1 MADNIE
7 IRLDR
12 LTDAIKGLY
21 AKSSTS
27 QGEIYNALTS
37 LSQRYEN
44 LTSISSEK
52 IATTL
57 VNEFRKTLEVKY
69 GQTNRYIKDLEN
81 ALKSFIASNSNQN
94 PRMAAEVTKIVTDIS
109 NVYAKLNSQ
118 DLALQK
124 IFNTVET
131 QKNNNT
137 SAQEMAKLSENFLN
151 FSKNFENI
159 TVTLNKNFADFL
171 EQVKQNSSKNELK
184 SLESELEI
192 ISGNVNSVISAISII
207 DTKYKDLTGL
217 IGLVQSKE
225 NSFNDALREV
235 RNLSDLMQNIKDSV
249 KNLDTRQTFEVFY
262 NDVTSKV
269 EDLKSEINKIISSI
283 QENSVKSEIYN
294 LNAGINTVSNNVQN
308 LYADL
313 VSTNEEL
320 KNISKGMTDADE
332 KIQNIS
338 SEITST
344 NEGIKNLSVNIIDA
358 NEGLKKVSDDIIN
371 TNEDLKSLSENFGV
385 TNDKIETLS
394 SNITGLGGEV
404 KNIRNLINDE
414 ILYKSHQYQS
424 EYEKYLNSAKEDIKA
439 LVAGLGNFKNDL
451 EEINKGNIKVLQEP
465 IVKAMDDLKNQ
476 DIGKDIKE
484 LSTNLKDVTTEIQAS
499 IQNMRESLN
508 NINHVSGIHILNQM
522 AEAIPEISEKLEIFR
537 THVVSDNSLHLSEI
551 QKTFTDALESFKDNL
566 QTTANKIEDDTK
578 TLNIETLDA
587 LKIDLQRLSD
597 HLIDSVESINDR
609 IQKEFANYKT
619 DFQEFSIRQD
629 DNIERINDKLSALEM
644 GLEGFGSD
652 TIDKINDNL
661 NANAAKSQDA
671 LNEIKSDILDG
682 IMNVEKTNKNT
693 LSQFE
698 FKIDKLLNSYLGA
711 NLENISD
718 SKSLRDTVVDIET
731 KIDRTNLQQI
741 HNAKELLEEI
751 QSSTSDIS
759 MKITAIE
766 ESKNIA
772 TIMNVLSKITD
783 RIQGLQ
789 EAGDELSDEFQNVK
803 EEIDQKLK
811 ENVQKISALVE
822 KTKDS
827 TLPLESDSDIDDLSA
842 KVSEYLSNFEYLKN
856 NISQEIKENLA
867 DEFLKINNSIKKI
880 KSSDEN
886 SSYTYSLEDVESDL
900 AKIRVAIEKGNH
912 NTDDIKLLYEK
923 VIELRTVG
931 LENVKI
937 NRDTETELG
946 NISGWLRDTNNKID
960 DLSQN
965 VEDVQK
971 NALQEIR
978 SQLIQSE
985 KSKKSAG
992 EFYTRIENALKHI
1005 IKTNQSSDSKIAEL
1019 EKKVELIM
1027 QAQND
1032 AFNPSQFID
1041 IFYENMT
1048 QTKMLSNRVEIIED
1062 KINSIQNALEKLIS
1076 YVEQ

>member
-124 IFNTVET
+124 IFNTVEA

-294 LNAGINTVSNNVQN
+294 LNAGINAVSNNVQN
-308 LYADL
+308 LYTDL

-344 NEGIKNLSVNIIDA
+344 NEGIKNLSTNIIDA
-358 NEGLKKVSDDIIN
+358 NEGLKRVSDDIIN

-827 TLPLESDSDIDDLSA
+827 VLPLESDSDIDDLSA

-1005 IKTNQSSDSKIAEL
+1005 IKTNQSADSKIAEL

>member
-124 IFNTVET
+124 IFNTVEA

-269 EDLKSEINKIISSI
+269 EDLKSEINKIVSSI

-294 LNAGINTVSNNVQN
+294 LNAGINAVSNNVQN

-344 NEGIKNLSVNIIDA
+344 NEGIKNLSTNIIDA
-358 NEGLKKVSDDIIN
+358 NEGLKRVSDDIIN

-499 IQNMRESLN
+499 IHNMRESLN

-827 TLPLESDSDIDDLSA
+827 VLPLESDSDIDDLSA

-1005 IKTNQSSDSKIAEL
+1005 IKTNQSADSKIAEL

>member
-124 IFNTVET
+124 IFNTVEA

-294 LNAGINTVSNNVQN
+294 LNAGINAVSNNVQN

-344 NEGIKNLSVNIIDA
+344 NEGIKNLSTNIIDA
-358 NEGLKKVSDDIIN
+358 NEGLKRVSDDIIN

-827 TLPLESDSDIDDLSA
+827 VLPLESDSDIDDLSA

-1005 IKTNQSSDSKIAEL
+1005 IKTNQSADSKIAEL

>member
-124 IFNTVET
+124 IFNTVEA

-294 LNAGINTVSNNVQN
+294 LNAGINAVSNNVQN

-344 NEGIKNLSVNIIDA
+344 NEGIKNLSTNIIDA
-358 NEGLKKVSDDIIN
+358 NEGLKRVSDDIIN

-718 SKSLRDTVVDIET
+718 SKSLRDTVIDIET

>member
-124 IFNTVET
+124 IFNTVEA

-294 LNAGINTVSNNVQN
+294 LNAGINAVSNNVQN

-344 NEGIKNLSVNIIDA
+344 NEGIKNLSTNIIDA

-718 SKSLRDTVVDIET
+718 SKSLRDTVIDIET

-1005 IKTNQSSDSKIAEL
+1005 IKTNQSADSKIAEL

>member
-124 IFNTVET
+124 IFNTVEA

-294 LNAGINTVSNNVQN
+294 LNAGINAVSNNVQN

-344 NEGIKNLSVNIIDA
+344 NEGIKNLSTNIIDA

-718 SKSLRDTVVDIET
+718 SKSLRDTVIDIET

-751 QSSTSDIS
+751 RSSTSDIS

-1005 IKTNQSSDSKIAEL
+1005 IKTNQSADSKIAEL